1 MVNGWSD
8 GEVRPRGRITVWTL
22 RAECVGFFLA
32 YVGVCR
38 CGMLLTAN
46 AVGRGRGP
54 EAPTGQRTMYA
65 APRISEQSASHRGL
79 PISAY
84 ASPECKG
91 LRS

>member
-8 GEVRPRGRITVWTL
+8 GDVRPRGRITVDTS
-22 RAECVGFFLA
+22 RGVRIGFFLA
-32 YVGVCR
+32 SPWACVCR

-65 APRISEQSASHRGL
+65 APRISEQSAPHRGL
-79 PISAY
+79 PISAPVCL
-84 ASPECKG
+84 S
-91 LRS
+91 